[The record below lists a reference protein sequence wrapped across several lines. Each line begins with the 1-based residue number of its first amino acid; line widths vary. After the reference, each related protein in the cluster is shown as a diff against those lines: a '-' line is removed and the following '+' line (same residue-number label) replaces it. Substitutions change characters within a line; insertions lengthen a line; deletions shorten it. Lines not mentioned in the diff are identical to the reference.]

1 MIQDAYDS
9 LRRTYPTLVQDFLG
23 AAALVAL
30 LLVALHLPA
39 LPVSGL
45 F

>member
-9 LRRTYPTLVQDFLG
+9 LRRSYPTLVQDFLG

-30 LLVALHLPA
+30 LLVGLHLPGLQA
-39 LPVSGL
+39 SGL